1 MRALLQRVA
10 KAEITCAGGHRAAI
24 GRGLVVLVGVEHSD
38 GPADVLQ
45 LLGKLPHL
53 RLFPDAGGVMN
64 LSLLEMNSAAAGRHV
79 TGTPDSP
86 GELLLVSQFT
96 LHADT
101 RRGRRPYYGAAAA
114 PAQAQTLLDQLA
126 AGLLAA
132 GLPVA
137 RGVFGEH
144 MDINLLADGPVT
156 LLLDTRVG

>member
-24 GRGLVVLVGVEHSD
+24 GRGLVVLVGVERSD

-64 LSLLEMNSAAAGRHV
+64 LSLLEMNAAAAGNHA
-79 TGTPDSP
+79 TSAPDSP
-86 GELLLVSQFT
+86 GGLLLVSQFT

-101 RRGRRPYYGAAAA
+101 RRGRRPYYGAAAE
-114 PAQAQTLLDQLA
+114 PAQALPLLEQLA
-126 AGLLAA
+126 AGLRAA
-132 GLPVA
+132 GLSVE
-137 RGVFGEH
+137 RGVFGEQ
-144 MDINLLADGPVT
+144 MEINLVADGPVT
-156 LLLDTRVG
+156 LLLDTRVV